1 MGSTEPDRLH
11 AKDAMAENGLRVFR
25 RIITENFR
33 ERPGTYGL
41 AIVCLFVV
49 GASSG
54 LLAWMVKDIVNEVL
68 LATDTGLIF
77 WVAGGF
83 VAAYIARGLAGFLA
97 KISLGRIGNSIV
109 ATYQEKVYNHLL
121 TLGLDYFAKSRSG
134 YLVGEINENINSMR
148 QMIVAVLS
156 GITRETVTIIGLF
169 AVMIALEPQ
178 LTGIAVLVV
187 IVGGLATRNLIK
199 RIKKQT
205 VALTGAVARVA
216 SRFQETVSSM
226 DIVKAFTLETDFSKN
241 ASEEIRRAEKASNAA
256 LRTDAATGPVIEV
269 LAGLSVGGLLIYV
282 GLRAAGGDADPG
294 SFFAFLTALIMLYD
308 PVKRLLA
315 LRVGFERV
323 VTNARMIE
331 GILRTPP
338 RQSDKP
344 DARQLKARSGRV
356 DFTGVSFGYD
366 AALPVVSDVSFV
378 AEPAKIT
385 ALVGASGSGKTTLLS
400 LLLRYYDADA
410 GTIMIDGQNIA
421 DVTSDSLRSAIAYV
435 SQSPI
440 LFEGTI
446 GQNIAFGK
454 TTATQE
460 QIERAARAAYAHD
473 FIVALPMGYDTP
485 LGERGT
491 NLSGGQ
497 RQRISIARAIL
508 RDAPILLLD
517 EATSALDNESE
528 AKVQAA
534 IDDLAGTRTTIVI
547 AHRLSTIRSA
557 DMIYVMANGHIVES
571 GKHAQLMK
579 AGGAYA
585 QFQAGHLEM
594 AAANET
600 GDEQAQELAEDLRA

>member
-1 MGSTEPDRLH
+1 MGSPSISETVPPAR
-11 AKDAMAENGLRVFR
+11 DAMAESGWDIFR
-25 RIITENFR
+25 RILGEDVR
-33 ERPGTYGL
+33 LQPYTYVL
-41 AIVCLFVV
+41 AIISLLIV
-49 GASSG
+49 GSTSG

-68 LATDTGLIF
+68 LATDTSLVF
-77 WVAGGF
+77 LVAGGF
-83 VAAYIARGLAGFLA
+83 VAAYIGRGVAGFVA

-109 ATYQEKVYNHLL
+109 ATYQQKIYNHLL

-156 GITRETVTIIGLF
+156 GITRETVTVIGLF

-178 LTGIAVLVV
+178 LTGVALFVV
-187 IVGGLATRNLIK
+187 IAGGLSTRNLIK
-199 RIKKQT
+199 RMKKQT

-226 DIVKAFTLETDFSKN
+226 DIVKAFNLEDRFRDS
-241 ASEEIRRAEKASNAA
+241 ASDEIRQAEKASNAA
-256 LRTDAATGPVIEV
+256 VRTDAATGPIIEI
-269 LAGLSVGGLLIYV
+269 LAGLSVGGLLVFV
-282 GLRAAGGDADPG
+282 GMRAAGGDVDPG

-323 VTNARMIE
+323 TTNARMVE

-338 RQSDKP
+338 RQSDRP
-344 DARQLKARSGRV
+344 NAQELKAGVGRV
-356 DFTGVSFGYD
+356 EFDEVSFGYD
-366 AALPVVSDVSFV
+366 DDLPVVQNVSLV
-378 AEPAKIT
+378 AEPGKIT
-385 ALVGASGSGKTTLLS
+385 ALVGASGSGKSTLFS
-400 LLLRYYDADA
+400 LLLRFYDPSA
-410 GTIMIDGQNIA
+410 GTVRVDDQDIA
-421 DVTSDSLRSAIAYV
+421 GITSDSLREAISYV
-435 SQSPI
+435 SQSPV

-446 GQNIAFGK
+446 AQNIAFGAY
-454 TTATQE
+454 TSDQNA
-460 QIERAARAAYAHD
+460 IEKAARAAYAHD
-473 FIVALPMGYDTP
+473 FISALPLGYDTP

-517 EATSALDNESE
+517 EATSALDNDSE

-557 DMIYVMANGHIVES
+557 DAIYVMSGGHIVES
-571 GKHAQLMK
+571 GQHGQLMN

-585 QFQAGHLEM
+585 QFQAGHI
-594 AAANET
+594 ET
-600 GDEQAQELAEDLRA
+600 VPSEPRKDTQKDLRA